1 MDSFQKLIRWAQ
13 IDQPGW
19 EKAREDSRRARWTPE
34 LEMQGRLE
42 WGSAFCS
49 HLWWSISQEGEGPGE
64 VSGHWLQGEEKTLKI
79 SAMFYSQSAPFCN
92 EGSWLLPLSQHFL
105 LSKRKKYNREVFSI
119 CSKTNVD
126 RKRNKGE
133 SGQVLSYSH
142 CRILA
147 FLSFENGFT
156 ILFRRGMMNH
166 WK

>member
-1 MDSFQKLIRWAQ
+1 MISLAEKR
-13 IDQPGW
+13 PGRTPGGHVGHQNW
-19 EKAREDSRRARWTPE
+19 RCRVGWNEALPSAHICDGAFPRRVRH
-34 LEMQGRLE
+34 LGRCL
-42 WGSAFCS
+42 GT
-49 HLWWSISQEGEGPGE
+49 GYKGGK
-64 VSGHWLQGEEKTLKI
+64 KTLKI

-147 FLSFENGFT
+147 FPPFENGFT

-166 WK
+166 